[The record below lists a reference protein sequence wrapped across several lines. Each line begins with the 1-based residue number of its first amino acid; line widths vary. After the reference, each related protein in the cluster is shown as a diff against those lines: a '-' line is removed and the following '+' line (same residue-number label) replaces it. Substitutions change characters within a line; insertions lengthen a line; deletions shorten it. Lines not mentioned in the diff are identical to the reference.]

1 MIRLF
6 SILIL
11 SLICISCNDYQKL
24 LNSTENEVDKYTAAE
39 EYYDNG
45 EFRRANALFEQ
56 IMPSYSGKPQGERL
70 RFFFANSYFE
80 TKSYYLACLL
90 YTSPSPRDRG

>member
-11 SLICISCNDYQKL
+11 FLISISCNDYQKL

-56 IMPSYSGKPQGERL
+56 IMPSYSL
-70 RFFFANSYFE
+70 S
-80 TKSYYLACLL
+80 LIHI
-90 YTSPSPRDRG
+90 

>member
-11 SLICISCNDYQKL
+11 SLISISCNDYQKL

-45 EFRRANALFEQ
+45 EFISSTFDL
-56 IMPSYSGKPQGERL
+56 K
-70 RFFFANSYFE
+70 
-80 TKSYYLACLL
+80 
-90 YTSPSPRDRG
+90 